1 VKKSHRGLVPVM
13 SNKLVRIMCD
23 APHLRRDALTI
34 QVVQV
39 S

>member
-1 VKKSHRGLVPVM
+1 MKKSHRGLVPVM

-34 QVVQV
+34 QVMHMT
-39 S
+39 